1 MITTNFESSY
11 VYYLVGIALI
21 LTVSSY
27 RSLRGRRYRPFRI
40 FLRPFIYLF
49 IGIAL
54 LIQNYEPSFLS
65 ISLLGLAAG
74 FLMGLRL
81 GSGVSLFYRRGD
93 LYYRRSYWVYLF
105 WLGSFLLRV
114 YMEVSFSPS
123 AIDVI
128 LVDTLLMFSSGLLI
142 GESYHITRK
151 ARELR
156 GLGFIEF
163 S

>member
-1 MITTNFESSY
+1 
-11 VYYLVGIALI
+11 
-21 LTVSSY
+21 
-27 RSLRGRRYRPFRI
+27 
-40 FLRPFIYLF
+40 
-49 IGIAL
+49 
-54 LIQNYEPSFLS
+54 
-65 ISLLGLAAG
+65 
-74 FLMGLRL
+74 
-81 GSGVSLFYRRGD
+81 
-93 LYYRRSYWVYLF
+93 
-105 WLGSFLLRV
+105 
-114 YMEVSFSPS
+114 MEVSFSPS